1 MRRRSPFVSIF
12 FLVPFLFAQQSPR
25 AVKSSTLSGVVLDS
39 TNSTPVKRAT
49 VRLVTLG
56 TTTFEDDQHISAMTD
71 EQGRFEFKELPPG
84 SYEARVEHTGFVE
97 ARHSR
102 LIVRLNPGQTMQDL
116 ALRLT
121 PAAVITG
128 HVVNE
133 HGEPLANVSVQ
144 AMRYAYSATGRRLQG
159 AGGANT
165 DDQGEYRMFGLPPG
179 RYYVRA
185 SFNMNAGEIAGSVA
199 PGSGS
204 NTGPQM
210 RYPASYY
217 PGVDSPAEA
226 SLLDL
231 RPADQVSIDFN
242 LVPERGVYIRGHLP
256 ADPQGALGTFVMLL
270 DEDGMQGQAAAHNGA
285 FEFPSILPGKYTLI
299 AMQVRLDNQK
309 PVRLTR
315 TIQVGQTDLNNVDLE
330 VSPVL
335 SGAIHGR
342 VRVAGNARLELSQ
355 LIVTLQATE
364 ARRPEFAFQPDDRGN
379 SFPGLGAVQ
388 RDGSFVMTMPD
399 DGPGVYYT
407 EVSARGPGLENFYTK
422 AVSYGDMD
430 ITESGLTLPTSA
442 APLEIVIAAD
452 GATVQGRVTDAR
464 DQPVDNATV
473 VAIPANPNLQRW
485 AELYQPATTDQN
497 GQFTVRGLRPGEYQV
512 YAWQDIESYAFL
524 DPDFMRT
531 YENRGT
537 ALKADP
543 NGRYTIVLHVLD
555 EQPPGPAQ

>member
-1 MRRRSPFVSIF
+1 MRRRSLFVSIF
-12 FLVPFLFAQQSPR
+12 LLVPFLFAQQSPR

-56 TTTFEDDQHISAMTD
+56 TTTFEGYQHISAMTD
-71 EQGRFEFKELPPG
+71 EQGRFEFQELPPG

-102 LIVRLNPGQTMQDL
+102 LIVRLNSGQTMHDL

-133 HGEPLANVSVQ
+133 HGEPLANVSMQ
-144 AMRYAYSATGRRLQG
+144 AMRYTYSATGRRLQG

-185 SFNMNAGEIAGSVA
+185 SFNANTGEAGSVT
-199 PGSGS
+199 PDSGS
-204 NTGPQM
+204 NSGPQM
-210 RYPASYY
+210 RYPATYY

-226 SLLDL
+226 SLVDL

-242 LVPERGVYIRGHLP
+242 LVPERGVYVRGHLP
-256 ADPQGALGTFVMLL
+256 ADPQGALGTFVMLFD
-270 DEDGMQGQAAAHNGA
+270 DEGMQGQAAAHNGA
-285 FEFPSILPGKYTLI
+285 FEFPGILPGKYTLM
-299 AMQVRLDNQK
+299 AMQLRLDNQK

-315 TIQVGQTDLNNVDLE
+315 TIQVGQTDLNNADLE
-330 VSPVL
+330 ASPVL
-335 SGAIHGR
+335 SGAIHGQ
-342 VRVAGNARLELSQ
+342 VRVAGNARPELSQ

-364 ARRPEFAFQPDDRGN
+364 ARHREFAMQSDDRGN
-379 SFPGLGAVQ
+379 LFPGLGAVQ
-388 RDGSFVMTMPD
+388 KDGSFVMAMPD

-407 EVSARGPGLENFYTK
+407 GVSARGPGLEDFYTK
-422 AVSYGDMD
+422 TVSYGDTD
-430 ITESGLTLPTSA
+430 ITESGLMLPTSA
-442 APLEIVIAAD
+442 APLELLIAAD
-452 GATVQGRVTDAR
+452 GATVQGRVTDAK

-473 VAIPANPNLQRW
+473 VAVPSNPKLRRW
-485 AELYQPATTDQN
+485 AELYQPATSDQN
-497 GQFTVRGLRPGEYQV
+497 GQFTVRGLRPGDYQV

-524 DPDFMRT
+524 DPDFMRA
-531 YENRGT
+531 YESRGQV
-537 ALKADP
+537 LKAEP
-543 NGRYTIVLHVLD
+543 NGRYAIVLHPLD
-555 EQPPGPAQ
+555 EQPAEP